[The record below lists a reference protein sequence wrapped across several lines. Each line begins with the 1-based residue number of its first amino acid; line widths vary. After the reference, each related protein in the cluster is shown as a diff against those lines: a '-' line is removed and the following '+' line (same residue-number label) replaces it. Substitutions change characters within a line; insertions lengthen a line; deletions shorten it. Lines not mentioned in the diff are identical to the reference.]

1 MEVPITRQSLQAFD
15 NDKEE
20 NELKAKEFQKKFA
33 QLLENICTEF
43 KKNMPSNSKKKKF
56 VWYLQGLRQLHVPR
70 ITNFGSYNGNSSIIN
85 SGTIITE
92 NFNEHIP
99 MLIEKLKQL
108 FIGCDII
115 IDPLKTYLVIDWS

>member
-1 MEVPITRQSLQAFD
+1 MKFPITRQSLQAFD
-15 NDKEE
+15 NDKEQ
-20 NELKAKEFQKKFA
+20 NELKEEEFQKKFA

-43 KKNMPSNSKKKKF
+43 KKNMPSNSKKKMF
-56 VWYLQGLRQLHVPR
+56 VWRLEGLCQFHVR
-70 ITNFGSYNGNSSIIN
+70 GISNYGSFN

-108 FIGCDII
+108 FIGCDIVV
-115 IDPLKTYLVIDWS
+115 DPLKTYLVIDWS

>member
-1 MEVPITRQSLQAFD
+1 MKFPITRQSLQAFD

-20 NELKAKEFQKKFA
+20 NELKKKEFQKKFA

-43 KKNMPSNSKKKKF
+43 KKNMPSNSKKKMF
-56 VWYLQGLRQLHVPR
+56 VWQLQGLQQLYVR
-70 ITNFGSYNGNSSIIN
+70 G
-85 SGTIITE
+85 IITM

-108 FIGCDII
+108 FIGCDIV

>member
-1 MEVPITRQSLQAFD
+1 MEFPITRQSLQAFD

-56 VWYLQGLRQLHVPR
+56 VWYLQGLQQLYVR
-70 ITNFGSYNGNSSIIN
+70 G
-85 SGTIITE
+85 IITM

-115 IDPLKTYLVIDWS
+115 VDPLKTYLVIDWS